1 MGNENYNEEIDV
13 MQVFSMFKKFF
24 KGFLRSVISV
34 IRFYKK
40 KWILFLILL
49 VFGGAIGFFI
59 DRNEDIQNE
68 YIQEIIIEPKY
79 NTTKFVYDFIEEL
92 DRSFNDDYFLEKLG
106 INAENIK
113 NLNKITIEPLIK
125 GTDVLDNL
133 QERYENREFFKDI
146 MTAYEEDKLK
156 EEEFR
161 NFYKHHRLILKFKNK
176 NTENTK
182 ISSSILKYIKSNE
195 YYQNVMNFTIAQ
207 NKSSLEKNKKSLQ
220 FIDKYLDNLNN
231 SPSSNSNEL
240 VVIANESEA
249 PTIASLLKQKDLLLE
264 EVNEQ
269 EKILVLDK
277 EVLSVVDYGDI
288 ISTRK
293 KLLNRTVF
301 IIPLLLI
308 GLISLFYFLRYLNR
322 EIKEFVKDE

>member
-49 VFGGAIGFFI
+49 VLGGAIGFFI

-308 GLISLFYFLRYLNR
+308 GLVSLFYFLRYLNR